1 MQLVGTP
8 IGLRYFVPAPLLRN
22 FVSSYYVFHVDVKHH
37 VDLMRAD
44 LPQLRFMVRGSAD
57 YNFSD
62 GSKTAATA
70 CSLLGPT
77 FGAYR
82 FEARGPLLVLG
93 IGLQPAGWAA
103 LIKDDAN
110 IFANSVHDA
119 VPLFGNI
126 LNDTLDELQAIEKHH
141 QMAEAAD
148 RLMTTLV
155 RNAAE
160 PPLWFARITDKWLT
174 SSLSPEVDDLVSAAG
189 ISSRQVERLA
199 KRIYGA
205 PPKLL
210 ARKYRALKAAS
221 ELSQNEAPWSE
232 VVGDAFSDQSHLI
245 REFRQF
251 VGVTPT
257 QLVSRPPLV
266 MQMSIQR
273 RRVIDTLP
281 ELIQIT

>member
-1 MQLVGTP
+1 MQLVSTP
-8 IGLRYFVPAPLLRN
+8 IGLRYFVPSPLLRN
-22 FVSSYYVFHVDVKHH
+22 FVSSYYVFHADVDYHT
-37 VDLMRAD
+37 DLMRAD
-44 LPQLRFMVRGSAD
+44 LPQLRFLVCGSAD
-57 YNFSD
+57 YHFSD
-62 GSKTAATA
+62 GLKAVAMP

-82 FEARGPLLVLG
+82 FEVRGPVLVLG

-103 LIKDDAN
+103 LIKEDASV
-110 IFANSVHDA
+110 FANRIHDA

-126 LNDTLDELQAIEKHH
+126 LNDALDELRGIEKHH
-141 QMAEAAD
+141 HMAEAAD
-148 RLMTTLV
+148 RLMAMLV

-160 PPLWFARITDKWLT
+160 PSLWFARLTDKWLA
-174 SSLSPEVDDLVSAAG
+174 SSLSPEVDKLVSAAG

-205 PPKLL
+205 PPKVL

-221 ELSQNEAPWSE
+221 ELSQSEAPWSE

-251 VGVTPT
+251 VGVTPA
-257 QLVSRPPLV
+257 QLISRPPLV

-273 RRVIDTLP
+273 RRVIGTLP